1 MHCQSAFFFVRL
13 FISMEGFG
21 RMQESLRA
29 LLELQKT
36 DQDLHELEQYK
47 VEIPNQLETMRSVQ
61 DEAVSRLT
69 EQETKVE
76 ELDRDRRQRE
86 GELQTAQEQVKKYQG
101 QLYSVKTNKE
111 YDALQAEIQAQK
123 ILIGELEDAIL
134 QLITEAEAAVETL
147 QVMRGETESLVAR
160 FNEESGALES
170 RLSAVDED
178 VAVKL
183 DERKRMAMRVENRVL
198 SVYNRIRRNLRGMT
212 VVPVKKG
219 ACSGCFNIIPL
230 QIVLQIR
237 QGHRLVSCESCGR
250 ILIIEEGMEY

>member
-1 MHCQSAFFFVRL
+1 
-13 FISMEGFG
+13 
-21 RMQESLRA
+21 MQESLRA

-47 VEIPNQLETMRSVQ
+47 VDIPNQLETMSSVQ
-61 DEAVSRLT
+61 AEAESRLA
-69 EQETKVE
+69 EQEGSVAKV
-76 ELDRDRRQRE
+76 DTDRRQSERD
-86 GELQTAQEQVKKYQG
+86 LQAAQEQVKKYQA

-123 ILIGELEDAIL
+123 VLISELEDAIL
-134 QLITEAEAAVETL
+134 QLITDAEAAGEALET
-147 QVMRGETESLVAR
+147 MRAETESLVAR
-160 FNEESGALES
+160 FSEERGELET

-178 VAVKL
+178 VAVKM

-219 ACSGCFNIIPL
+219 ACSGCFHIIPL
-230 QIVLQIR
+230 QVMLLIR
-237 QGHRLVSCESCGR
+237 QGNRLISCESCGR
-250 ILIIEEGMEY
+250 ILIVEEGLEY

>member
-1 MHCQSAFFFVRL
+1 
-13 FISMEGFG
+13 
-21 RMQESLRA
+21 MQESLRA

-47 VEIPNQLETMRSVQ
+47 VDIPNQLETMKSAQ
-61 DEAVSRLT
+61 AEAESRLT

-86 GELQTAQEQVKKYQG
+86 LELQTAQEQVKKYQG
-101 QLYSVKTNKE
+101 QLFSVKTNKE

-134 QLITEAEAAVETL
+134 QLITEAEAAVEAL
-147 QVMRGETESLVAR
+147 EAMRGETDSLVAR
-160 FNEESGALES
+160 FSEESGALES

-178 VAVKL
+178 VAVKM

-198 SVYNRIRRNLRGMT
+198 GVYNRIRRNLRDMT
-212 VVPVKKG
+212 VVPIKKG

-237 QGHRLVSCESCGR
+237 QGQRLISCESCGR